1 MPTFKRR
8 LIREKVLQALY
19 AYELSKEPIT
29 DVIKDFLGDLKNSK
43 DDFEFAK
50 KIISEVIHHEA
61 EIEAIIKA
69 KVAHWEYDRIAY
81 IDKILLRIGIC
92 EFLYCPDIPP
102 KVTINESIEIAK
114 AFSTEQSG
122 KFINGVLDAILDDF
136 KETNRLNKSG
146 RGLIEDNI
154 HIK

>member
-29 DVIKDFLGDLKNSK
+29 DVVNDFLGALKDSK

-61 EIEAIIKA
+61 ETEAIIKA

-92 EFLYCPDIPP
+92 EFLYFPDIPP

-136 KETNRLNKSG
+136 KEANRLNKSG
-146 RGLIEDNI
+146 RGLIEDNK
-154 HIK
+154 HSK